1 MGGDTDNTQAMR
13 TDTVDVHHG
22 VSKQNSNHTLQK
34 VQGEKEVKS
43 SNFGSLLVKLI
54 QDKVTLFLA
63 LI

>member
-1 MGGDTDNTQAMR
+1 MGGDTDNMQAAR

-54 QDKVTLFLA
+54 
-63 LI
+63 